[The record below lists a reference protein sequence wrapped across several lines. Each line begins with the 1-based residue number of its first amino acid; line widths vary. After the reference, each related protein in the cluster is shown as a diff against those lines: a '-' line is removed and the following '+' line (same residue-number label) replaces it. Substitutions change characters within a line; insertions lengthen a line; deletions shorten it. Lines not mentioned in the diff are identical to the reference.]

1 MNLAVI
7 SGNGWL
13 QHQGAVH
20 ELLVRLAA
28 TKSTDA
34 IMLDFDVISREV
46 TQINVAGN
54 QLDGTSTSALT
65 GYVPFAKWMKDAR
78 LAEDVIDTN
87 AILSTATM
95 IPAENIVIID
105 ARNYG
110 LELILSALEKARLA
124 WYPLDTW
131 HPTFALIADD
141 VYLLRLLPVL
151 ASTFYS
157 QPQVLSDRETRLI
170 VKALMRRAFIYRWFG
185 SSGGRTAQ
193 AIGNIVNGINAS
205 IDNLIDYI
213 NDAPKS

>member
-13 QHQGAVH
+13 QHQSAVH
-20 ELLVRLAA
+20 ALLERLAA

-34 IMLDFDVISREV
+34 ILLDFDAISREV
-46 TQINVAGN
+46 TQANAAGN
-54 QLDGTSTSALT
+54 QAYGTSTSALT

-105 ARNYG
+105 AHNYG
-110 LELILSALEKARLA
+110 LELILAALEKARLA

-131 HPTFALIADD
+131 HPTFAVIADD
-141 VYLLRLLPVL
+141 VCLLRLLPVL
-151 ASTFYS
+151 ANTFYS

-170 VKALMRRAFIYRWFG
+170 VKAMMRRASIYRWFG
-185 SSGGRTAQ
+185 PRGGRTIE
-193 AIGNIVNGINAS
+193 AIEKTMLSFIGVK
-205 IDNLIDYI
+205 D
-213 NDAPKS
+213 

>member
-13 QHQGAVH
+13 HHQSEVH
-20 ELLVRLAA
+20 ALLLRLAA

-34 IMLDFDVISREV
+34 ILLDFDVISREV
-46 TQINVAGN
+46 SQINATGN
-54 QLDGTSTSALT
+54 QVDEVSTSTLI
-65 GYVPFAKWMKDAR
+65 GYVPFAKWMKDSR

-87 AILSTATM
+87 AILSTAVM
-95 IPAENIVIID
+95 IPEENIVIID

-110 LELILSALEKARLA
+110 LDLILSALEKARLA
-124 WYPLDTW
+124 WYPLDSW
-131 HPTFALIADD
+131 HPTFTVIADD
-141 VYLLRLLPVL
+141 VYLLQLLPKL
-151 ASTFYS
+151 ANTFYS

-185 SSGGRTAQ
+185 PSGGRTAQ

>member
-13 QHQGAVH
+13 HHQNAVH
-20 ELLVRLAA
+20 ALLLRLAA

-34 IMLDFDVISREV
+34 IVLDFDVISREV
-46 TQINVAGN
+46 IQINAAGN
-54 QLDGTSTSALT
+54 QLDEMSTSALT
-65 GYVPFAKWMKDAR
+65 GYVPFAKWMKDSR

-131 HPTFALIADD
+131 HPTFAVIADD

-157 QPQVLSDRETRLI
+157 QPQVLSERETRLI

-185 SSGGRTAQ
+185 PRGGRTIE
-193 AIGNIVNGINAS
+193 AIEKTMLSFIGV
-205 IDNLIDYI
+205 
-213 NDAPKS
+213 KE

>member
-20 ELLVRLAA
+20 ALLLRLAA

-34 IMLDFDVISREV
+34 ILLDFDVISREA
-46 TQINVAGN
+46 TRADAGGI
-54 QLDGTSTSALT
+54 QADGASASASL
-65 GYVPFAKWMKDAR
+65 GYVPFAKWMKDSR

-105 ARNYG
+105 ARFYG

-131 HPTFALIADD
+131 HPTFAVIADD
-141 VYLLRLLPVL
+141 VYLLQLLPKL

-170 VKALMRRAFIYRWFG
+170 VKALMHRAFIYRWFG
-185 SSGGRTAQ
+185 PSGGRTAQ
-193 AIGNIVNGINAS
+193 AIGKIVNGINAS

>member
-1 MNLAVI
+1 MNLSVI

-13 QHQGAVH
+13 HYQNAVH
-20 ELLVRLAA
+20 ALLLRLAA
-28 TKSTDA
+28 TKSTVA
-34 IMLDFDVISREV
+34 IVLDFDVISREV
-46 TQINVAGN
+46 IQINAAGN
-54 QLDGTSTSALT
+54 QVDEMSTSALT

-141 VYLLRLLPVL
+141 VYLLQLLPVL
-151 ASTFYS
+151 ANTFYS
-157 QPQVLSDRETRLI
+157 QPQVLSERETRLI
-170 VKALMRRAFIYRWFG
+170 VKTLMRRAFIYRWFG
-185 SSGGRTAQ
+185 PSGGRTAQ
-193 AIGNIVNGINAS
+193 AIGKIINGINVS
-205 IDNLIDYI
+205 IDNLIDYL